1 MSASGILKKLFMLR
15 FSISTIRTMVAR
27 SEKLQRLSSEL
38 CSSESS
44 WFAMGVFHICIFMAL
59 ALSP

>member
-1 MSASGILKKLFMLR
+1 MLR
-15 FSISTIRTMVAR
+15 FSISKIRTMVAR